1 MEDQG
6 SAGEAVGWSGAGGN
20 AADSPRDRG
29 YRTAFKATSIT
40 GTSSLIQVLL
50 RMAKSKVIAVKVG
63 PGGIGMFGVLTAA
76 TSLASTIAGLGLNGS
91 GVRQVAAAAGSGD
104 EERIARVVTTLR
116 RVTWVLGIA
125 GAALVVLFAEPIARL
140 SAGSEEYAGYVRVL
154 APLVFFT
161 IVHGSQTALL
171 RGLRRV
177 AILARLKIIGAFFGT
192 LFAVPLVLAWGIDGI
207 PPAMLMTAGV
217 ALLASWWYARQV
229 RVPGVKLS
237 GPQLWAETSGLVGLG
252 AAFLLTGL
260 QATGLQYALRTILL
274 HESDLEA
281 VGQFLAA
288 AALSHVYVDFVL
300 QAMGLD
306 YLPRLAGVQEDSD
319 ACNRLV
325 NEQTETSMLIAG
337 PGIVAMTVLA
347 PVLIPLL
354 YSGRFGEAVEVF
366 RWQCLGMFLK
376 VASWPVG
383 YVLIARGMRGAF
395 VAVQTVTNIFY
406 LGSFFLLSRHFGL
419 TGAAM
424 AFAVL
429 YLWHLPLVFTV
440 VRRATGLAWSEGV
453 RSILLANGGAF
464 AAALACHA
472 WLPRPWGVV
481 AGLVPAAALAVW
493 SYLELCDRLQL
504 SLARVVLDRAAR
516 LVGLGRARRT
526 EIP

>member
-1 MEDQG
+1 MAAE
-6 SAGEAVGWSGAGGN
+6 SPEAPERGEA
-20 AADSPRDRG
+20 AAS
-29 YRTAFKATSIT
+29 YRESLKATSLT
-40 GTSSLIQVLL
+40 GVSSLIQVLL
-50 RMAKSKVIAVKVG
+50 RMAKSKVIAVTVG

-76 TSLASTIAGLGLNGS
+76 TGLVSTIAGLGLNGS

-104 EERIARVVTTLR
+104 QERVARVITTLR
-116 RVTWVLGIA
+116 RITWVLGLA
-125 GAALVVLFAEPIARL
+125 GAALVAFFAEPIARL
-140 SAGSEEYAGYVRVL
+140 SVGSAEYAGYVRIL

-177 AILARLKIIGAFFGT
+177 AVLARLRILGAFFGT

-229 RVPGVKLS
+229 RVPRVKLS
-237 GPQLWAETSGLVGLG
+237 GAQLLAETNGLVGLG
-252 AAFLLTGL
+252 AAFLVTGL
-260 QATGLQYALRTILL
+260 QASGLEYALRTILL
-274 HESDLEA
+274 HESDLA
-281 VGQFLAA
+281 TVGQFLAA

-306 YLPRLAGVQEDSD
+306 FLPRLASVQGDPA

-325 NEQTETSMLIAG
+325 NEQTETSLLIAG

-383 YVLIARGMRGAF
+383 YVLIARGMRRSF
-395 VAVQTVTNIFY
+395 LLVQTVTNVFY
-406 LGSFFLLSRHFGL
+406 LASFSLLARYFGL
-419 TGAAM
+419 TGAALS
-424 AFAVL
+424 FAVL
-429 YLWHLPLVFTV
+429 YLGHLPLVFAV
-440 VRRATGLAWSEGV
+440 VRPATGLVWSAGV
-453 RSILLANGGAF
+453 RSILLANGSAF
-464 AAALACHA
+464 AAALACYA
-472 WLPRPWGVV
+472 FMPRPWGVV
-481 AGLVPAAALAVW
+481 AGLVPAAALAGW
-493 SYLELCDRLQL
+493 SYLELCKRLQL
-504 SLARVVLDRAAR
+504 SLARVAFERVAR
-516 LVGLGRARRT
+516 LVARGRPRRT

>member
-1 MEDQG
+1 MTFSSQSEKTQELAAELRE
-6 SAGEAVGWSGAGGN
+6 SLGGH
-20 AADSPRDRG
+20 DTLG
-29 YRTAFKATSIT
+29 YRQSLKATSLT
-40 GTSSLIQVLL
+40 GASSLIQVVL

-63 PGGIGMFGVLTAA
+63 PSGIGMFGVLTAA
-76 TSLASTIAGLGLNGS
+76 TNLVSTVAGLGLNGS
-91 GVRQVAAAAGSGD
+91 GVRQVAAAVGSGD
-104 EERIARVVTTLR
+104 QERVARVITTLR

-125 GAALVVLFAEPIARL
+125 GAALVVLFAAPIARF
-140 SAGSEEYAGYVRVL
+140 SAGSEEYAGFVRIL

-177 AILARLKIIGAFFGT
+177 AILARLKIAGAFFGT

-229 RVPGVKLS
+229 RVPRVNLS
-237 GPQLWAETSGLVGLG
+237 GPQLWAETSELVGLG
-252 AAFLLTGL
+252 AAFLVTGL
-260 QATGLQYALRTILL
+260 QASGLQFALRAILL
-274 HESDLEA
+274 HESDLET

-288 AALSHVYVDFVL
+288 STLSHVYVDFVL

-306 YLPRLAGVQEDSD
+306 YLPRLAAVQKD
-319 ACNRLV
+319 AETCNRLI

-354 YSGRFGEAVEVF
+354 YSGRFGDAVEVF

-383 YVLIARGMRGAF
+383 YVLIARGMRQAF
-395 VAVQTVTNIFY
+395 VVVQTVTNVFY
-406 LGSFFLLSRHFGL
+406 LGTFFLLAKYFGL

-429 YLWHLPLVFTV
+429 YIGHLPFVFAV
-440 VRRATGLAWSEGV
+440 VRRATGLAWSAGV
-453 RSILLANGGAF
+453 RRILLVNGGAF

-472 WLPRPWGVV
+472 WLPAPWGVV
-481 AGLVPAAALAVW
+481 AGVAPAAGLAVW
-493 SYLELCDRLQL
+493 SYLELCSRLQL
-504 SLARVVLDRAAR
+504 SLARVAFARAAR
-516 LVGLGRARRT
+516 LVGLGRARKI